1 MEKMSKQKFIRLVMS
16 AANAVVKTFEDKSVT
31 ISAEIPSGTKTEQ
44 VSIVVRGRKGHL
56 EHLHDCSFF
65 AFGRSREVR
74 RYPEF
79 ISTQLTINGV
89 KGEIA
94 FWGTDIPPE
103 LRNLT
108 ARELSAKGYQVHAGC
123 SSNDKPFK
131 DWCRATT
138 PWRTELRDFL
148 EEEIA
153 KGGEVCGLNR
163 DERGNFKIDFYDG
176 TFKVA
181 TPAEFSIMTE
191 TPRTDKEKPH
201 PFHWPLLRFLHPDR
215 WATIIEKCGRQYAYS
230 HCR

>member
-1 MEKMSKQKFIRLVMS
+1 MS
-16 AANAVVKTFEDKSVT
+16 AASEVVKTSNDKSVT
-31 ISAEIPSGTKTEQ
+31 IEAEVPSGTKTDQ
-44 VSIVVRGRKGHL
+44 VTIVVRGRRGHL
-56 EHLHDCSFF
+56 ETLYDCSVFT
-65 AFGRSREVR
+65 FGQRREVR

-108 ARELSAKGYQVHAGC
+108 AKELSAKGYQIHAGC
-123 SSNDKPFK
+123 SANDKPFK
-131 DWCRATT
+131 EWCRPTI
-138 PWRTELRDFL
+138 PWRSELRDFL

-176 TFKVA
+176 TSKVA
-181 TPAEFSIMTE
+181 TPAEFAIMTYL
-191 TPRTDKEKPH
+191 PRTDKEKPH
-201 PFHWPLLRFLHPDR
+201 PFYYPLLRFMHPDR
-215 WATIIEKCGRQYAYS
+215 WARTIEICGRQYAYS

>member
-1 MEKMSKQKFIRLVMS
+1 MEKMSKQKFIRLVM
-16 AANAVVKTFEDKSVT
+16 AAAGDLVKTFNDRTKT
-31 ISAEIPSGTKTEQ
+31 IEAEIPSGTKTDQ
-44 VSIVVRGRKGHL
+44 VSIVVRGRKGML
-56 EHLHDCSFF
+56 ETFHDTSFF
-65 AFGRSREVR
+65 CFGPRKVR

-94 FWGTDIPPE
+94 FWGNDIPPE

-108 ARELSAKGYQVHAGC
+108 ARELSAKGYQIHAGC

-131 DWCRATT
+131 DWERPTT
-138 PWRTELRDFL
+138 PWRSELRDFL

-176 TFKVA
+176 TSKLA
-181 TPAEFSIMTE
+181 TPAEFAIMTE

-201 PFHWPLLRFLHPDR
+201 PLHYPLLRFMHPDI
-215 WATIIEKCGRQYAYS
+215 WANIIEACGRQYAYS
-230 HCR
+230 R

>member
-1 MEKMSKQKFIRLVMS
+1 MEKMTKQKFIRLVMS
-16 AANAVVKTFEDKSVT
+16 AASEVVKTSNDKSVT
-31 ISAEIPSGTKTEQ
+31 IEAEVPSGTKTDQ
-44 VSIVVRGRKGHL
+44 VTIVVRGRRGHL
-56 EHLHDCSFF
+56 ETLYDCSVFT
-65 AFGRSREVR
+65 FGQRREVR

-108 ARELSAKGYQVHAGC
+108 AKELSAKGYQIHAGC
-123 SSNDKPFK
+123 SANDKPFK
-131 DWCRATT
+131 EWCRPTI
-138 PWRTELRDFL
+138 PWRSELRDFL

-176 TFKVA
+176 TSKVA
-181 TPAEFSIMTE
+181 TPAEFAIMTYL
-191 TPRTDKEKPH
+191 PRTDKEKPH
-201 PFHWPLLRFLHPDR
+201 PFYYPLLRFMHPDR
-215 WATIIEKCGRQYAYS
+215 WARTIEICGRQYAYS

>member
-16 AANAVVKTFEDKSVT
+16 AASEVVKTSNDKSVT
-31 ISAEIPSGTKTEQ
+31 IEAEVPSGTKTDQ
-44 VSIVVRGRKGHL
+44 VTIVVRGRRGRYETMYDH
-56 EHLHDCSFF
+56 SVFT
-65 AFGRSREVR
+65 FGQRREVR

-79 ISTQLTINGV
+79 ISTQLTINRV

-108 ARELSAKGYQVHAGC
+108 AKELSAKGYQIHAGC

-131 DWCRATT
+131 DWYRPTI
-138 PWRTELRDFL
+138 PWRSELRDSL
-148 EEEIA
+148 EVDIG

-176 TFKVA
+176 TSKVA

-201 PFHWPLLRFLHPDR
+201 PYHWPLLRFMHPDR

>member
-16 AANAVVKTFEDKSVT
+16 AASEVVKTSNDKSVT
-31 ISAEIPSGTKTEQ
+31 IEAEVPSGTKTDQ
-44 VSIVVRGRKGHL
+44 VSIVVRGRRGHY
-56 EHLHDCSFF
+56 ETMYDHSFF
-65 AFGRSREVR
+65 CFGQRREVR

-108 ARELSAKGYQVHAGC
+108 ARELSAKGYQIHAGC
-123 SSNDKPFK
+123 SANDKPFK
-131 DWCRATT
+131 DWTRPYIT
-138 PWRTELRDFL
+138 WRNELRDFL

-163 DERGNFKIDFYDG
+163 DEQGNFKIDFYDG
-176 TFKVA
+176 TSKVA
-181 TPAEFSIMTE
+181 TPAEFAIMTD
-191 TPRTDKEKPH
+191 RVYMEKPH
-201 PFHWPLLRFLHPDR
+201 PFYWPLLRFLHPDR
-215 WATIIEKCGRQYAYS
+215 WATLIENCGRQYAYS